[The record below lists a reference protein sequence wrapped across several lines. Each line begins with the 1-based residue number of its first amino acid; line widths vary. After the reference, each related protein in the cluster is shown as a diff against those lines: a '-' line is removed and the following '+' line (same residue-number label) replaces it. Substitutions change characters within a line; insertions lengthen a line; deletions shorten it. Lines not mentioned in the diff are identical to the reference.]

1 MVMQIIFIIIFWGG
15 WGQGGRGDKKIVMV
29 FSKVANVEQ
38 SNGNKFSV
46 TSFMY
51 LYSCTLIDHGQRTIT
66 ARVAFI
72 V

>member
-15 WGQGGRGDKKIVMV
+15 GGEGGRGDMKIVMV

-46 TSFMY
+46 TLFMY
-51 LYSCTLIDHGQRTIT
+51 QYSNRS
-66 ARVAFI
+66 
-72 V
+72 